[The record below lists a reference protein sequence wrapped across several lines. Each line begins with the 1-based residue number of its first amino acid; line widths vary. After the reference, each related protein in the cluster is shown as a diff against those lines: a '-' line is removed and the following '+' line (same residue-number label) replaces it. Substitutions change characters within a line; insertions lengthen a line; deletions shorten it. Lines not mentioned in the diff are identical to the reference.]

1 MTQIGLLLF
10 PRLTQ
15 LDLTG
20 PFEVFARMRGASVHL
35 VWKAAAPVTCDRGLT
50 MTPTVSF
57 AGCPQ
62 LDVLCVPGG
71 PGQIDLMEDDET
83 LDFLRRQAA
92 GARWVSSVCTGSL
105 LLGAAGLLEGYRAT
119 CHWASRDQLAL
130 LGATPVAERVVIDR
144 DRATGGGVSAGIDLA
159 LRLVAELA
167 GREQAEA
174 IQLSIEYDPA
184 PPFQAGSPDHADPA
198 VLEQVRRA
206 TAPMLE
212 RRLSATRRAAARL
225 G

>member
-35 VWKAAAPVTCDRGLT
+35 VWKAAAPVTCDRGLI

-130 LGATPVAERVVIDR
+130 LGATPTAERVVIDR
-144 DRATGGGVSAGIDLA
+144 NRVTGGGVSAGIDLA

-174 IQLSIEYDPA
+174 IQLSIEYDPV
-184 PPFQAGSPDHADPA
+184 PPFQAGSPDHTDPA

-206 TAPMLE
+206 MAPMLE